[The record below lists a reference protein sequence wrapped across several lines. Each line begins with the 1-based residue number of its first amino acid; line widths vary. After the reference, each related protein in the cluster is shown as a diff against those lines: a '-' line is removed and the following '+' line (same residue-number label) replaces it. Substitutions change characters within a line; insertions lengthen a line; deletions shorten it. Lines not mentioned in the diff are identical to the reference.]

1 MTRELEQKSMWCASE
16 FVNRFGWKVLT
27 LKRAS
32 RSFPTPANT
41 DGGEDDSRHLV
52 KPLTPS
58 REPGTWMSRHAHAL
72 GFVKQNVPRRGR
84 RHSRLWRH
92 HRPAKE
98 KKKKKNASVFSS
110 PVASRATRGVI
121 KIDVSNPYAIWANTT
136 DSGIV
141 GVIDHIIAEKA
152 ATLITCADP
161 NAECAHCMNVDSE
174 FVASVLTKRL
184 LDRTPKARNTLLKWG

>member
-1 MTRELEQKSMWCASE
+1 MVHAVSRRLSRTARPASANGARAAAATTANGAVYNARAVREASE
-16 FVNRFGWKVLT
+16 SAFL
-27 LKRAS
+27 
-32 RSFPTPANT
+32 
-41 DGGEDDSRHLV
+41 
-52 KPLTPS
+52 
-58 REPGTWMSRHAHAL
+58 PGAVVA
-72 GFVKQNVPRRGR
+72 
-84 RHSRLWRH
+84 
-92 HRPAKE
+92 A
-98 KKKKKNASVFSS
+98 
-110 PVASRATRGVI
+110 VASRATRGVI